1 MNRRRTFNICLTVVI
16 TAAFILL
23 GAFVFGDSYLRFG
36 ETAKDF
42 GLSVGYYFCTLFG
55 LDHDIVPSVTEYSSV
70 MDWSILLPSDFE
82 GFTSQATSFFSLLV
96 DGENFCGLLGEG
108 RRCDARTSESRGN
121 HASVPAHFG
130 AGHLAAVQER
140 QHQAQQGHRTAESV
154 QIIFAV
160 SVSAVETDCIVVSG
174 LSYGASCGMDPSG
187 R

>member
-70 MDWSILLPSDFE
+70 MDWDILLPSDFE
-82 GFTSQATSFFSLLV
+82 DFTSQATSRTSLRRQKVSSHCLWT
-96 DGENFCGLLGEG
+96 ERILRAIG
-108 RRCDARTSESRGN
+108 RRSE
-121 HASVPAHFG
+121 
-130 AGHLAAVQER
+130 
-140 QHQAQQGHRTAESV
+140 
-154 QIIFAV
+154 
-160 SVSAVETDCIVVSG
+160 
-174 LSYGASCGMDPSG
+174 M
-187 R
+187 